1 MAKVTNPPLKA
12 VANLIP
18 YFKKTIKKNYGTKNI
33 FYLKKTFKKKF
44 PSNERFIHAY
54 PLFP

>member
-18 YFKKTIKKNYGTKNI
+18 YFKVTIKKHYGTQNR
-33 FYLKKTFKKKF
+33 FFLKKKF
-44 PSNERFIHAY
+44 KAKYPSLERFIHRY